1 MRINSFLKGALAGG
15 IGATA
20 VLGATAAFAGSGIG
34 GVLCSSPSPCRSEP
48 PGRRPR
54 SAAHRGTPDKRRQ
67 R

>member
-1 MRINSFLKGALAGG
+1 MRINTFRKGRARGG
-15 IGATA
+15 VGPTA

-34 GVLCSSPSPCRSEP
+34 GVLCSSRSTCRSEP